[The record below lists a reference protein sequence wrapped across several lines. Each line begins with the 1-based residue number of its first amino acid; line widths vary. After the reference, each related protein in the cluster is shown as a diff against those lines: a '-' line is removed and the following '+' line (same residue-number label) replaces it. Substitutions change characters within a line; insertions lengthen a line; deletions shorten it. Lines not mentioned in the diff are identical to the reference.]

1 MDNISFHLKMSKQ
14 IADAHFTTV
23 EAEKFVIHAEA
34 KVAVTQATSV
44 TTDVTANGAAGA
56 ITTQAAT
63 TAAAGAAVNNF
74 TVNNTAVKAGSLV
87 FANIVSYSGTIVTN
101 GIPAV
106 FVSGI
111 TNGAFDL
118 NIHNVH
124 PSNALSGTL
133 VIDYLVM

>member
-1 MDNISFHLKMSKQ
+1 MDYITYIMPSKQ

-23 EAEKFVIHAEA
+23 EAEKFVIHDEA

-56 ITTQAAT
+56 ITTQSAST
-63 TAAAGAAVNNF
+63 AGASAAVENF

-101 GIPAV
+101 GVPAV
-106 FVSGI
+106 FVSAI
-111 TNGAFDL
+111 TNGSFDL

-124 PSNALSGTL
+124 PTNALSGTL